1 VSRTFALTYDYLC
14 PFARIANETVLEAL
28 EDNPDWNVEFRPF
41 SLSQNHAD
49 EGSTPVWTR
58 PAGSEGTR
66 GTQALLWSLAIR
78 DSLPESFRAFHQ
90 ALFSA
95 RHDKAADVDADDV
108 LSAAASAAGADPS
121 DVRAIVAS
129 GVPAKTLATE
139 HTENV
144 ERWSVF
150 GVPTFIQDDEAVFV
164 RFMERHQVDDLVK
177 VLDMLSWTDVNEFK
191 RTTIEF

>member
-1 VSRTFALTYDYLC
+1 MSRTFALTYDYLC

-49 EGSTPVWTR
+49 EGSTPVWDR
-58 PAGSEGTR
+58 PEGSDGTR

-78 DSLPESFRAFHQ
+78 DAFPDAFRSFHQ
-90 ALFSA
+90 ELFTA
-95 RHDKAADVDADDV
+95 RHDKAADVDADNV
-108 LSAAASAAGADPS
+108 LSSAAAAAGVDAD
-121 DVRAIVAS
+121 DVRVIVAS
-129 GVPAKTLATE
+129 GVPAKTLAAE
-139 HTENV
+139 HAENV

-164 RFMERHQVDDLVK
+164 RFMERHKTDDLTK
-177 VLDMLSWTDVNEFK
+177 VLNMLAWTNVNEFK
-191 RTTIEF
+191 RTTVEF

>member
-49 EGSTPVWTR
+49 EGSTPVWAR